1 MPKKYTFIDL
11 YAGTSALSADFVNQ
25 GCIPL
30 DLVRF
35 EQNGMNNFRLW
46 SIHRFSYKVF
56 REHEQ
61 VLLVLVDF
69 RKEIRRHSLKL

>member
-35 EQNGMNNFRLW
+35 EQKWN
-46 SIHRFSYKVF
+46 
-56 REHEQ
+56 E
-61 VLLVLVDF
+61 
-69 RKEIRRHSLKL
+69 